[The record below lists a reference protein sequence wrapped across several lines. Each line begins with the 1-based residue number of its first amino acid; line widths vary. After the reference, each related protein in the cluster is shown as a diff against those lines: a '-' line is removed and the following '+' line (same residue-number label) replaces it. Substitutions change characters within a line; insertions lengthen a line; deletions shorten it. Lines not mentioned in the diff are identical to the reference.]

1 MPSSKHLKAPKIT
14 CNHLTIV
21 SGSGS
26 NKKDDKVKK
35 FVISG
40 PSSSKVKEEKVKKHK
55 VVEERE
61 SKKEEKPKK
70 EKKEKKERR
79 KRGRRKRGR
88 RKRGRRKRG
97 RRKRG
102 RRKRGRRKR
111 GRRSLKKPIS
121 PKRRRNRVAGQ
132 QKWQEE
138 RVVRTHRNPSPD
150 VYANAIS

>member
-1 MPSSKHLKAPKIT
+1 MPSSKHLKAPKII

-79 KRGRRKRGR
+79 KRGRR
-88 RKRGRRKRG
+88 
-97 RRKRG
+97 
-102 RRKRGRRKR
+102 
-111 GRRSLKKPIS
+111 SLKKPIS

-138 RVVRTHRNPSPD
+138 RVVRTHCNPSPD